1 MKIKHTLKNELN
13 GKLSVVI
20 VDDATSPR
28 SGYTQAYADRA
39 GKDYAANQAAGNL
52 GGSSW
57 THVES
62 QYVKDKLVGYKS
74 QDIMAAA
81 IHTRSLIGKYLETCA
96 ELDIKTLMDKLIEL
110 KYCPIEAYDIATE
123 GHKLKPNEWYSA
135 EEFDVKAKQLGYN
148 NTKDIELLS
157 SLIHKATIDA
167 FNYGIK
173 KSCALFAGNINH
185 LREAKKLTLNP

>member
-1 MKIKHTLKNELN
+1 MCSLDKMPQSASQIETALTL
-13 GKLSVVI
+13 
-20 VDDATSPR
+20 
-28 SGYTQAYADRA
+28 
-39 GKDYAANQAAGNL
+39 
-52 GGSSW
+52 
-57 THVES
+57 
-62 QYVKDKLVGYKS
+62 
-74 QDIMAAA
+74 
-81 IHTRSLIGKYLETCA
+81 
-96 ELDIKTLMDKLIEL
+96 
-110 KYCPIEAYDIATE
+110 TE